1 MIRTMKKMVILAGG
15 LVFSLVISVYC
26 VSKIAQLNDSYR
38 VMSHLEALAAGETD
52 EDYVCSSGGPG
63 AISCEVSFTGGVKDA
78 EMGTSCKV
86 ECGEGYYA
94 CCNALHNKCQCR
106 KYV

>member
-63 AISCEVSFTGGVKDA
+63 SYSCSVSSQIGVEPGELGTSCEVK
-78 EMGTSCKV
+78 CNP
-86 ECGEGYYA
+86 GYYA

-106 KYV
+106 KDV